1 MQGGYIPASTWY
13 VTARVGNVLVT
24 CWNVVGTLSL
34 EGDSGGGEDDVE
46 EGNGGGGEDVDG

>member
-1 MQGGYIPASTWY
+1 MSYIPTSTWY

-24 CWNVVGTLSL
+24 CWNVVGTLPL
-34 EGDSGGGEDDVE
+34 EDDSGGGEDDVE